1 MNDIFIF
8 AGIRTPFG
16 RHGGE
21 IARVRTDE
29 LLAMTIREVVRQAGI
44 DGSLIEDVIAGDSNQ
59 AGEDSRNAARN
70 AALLAGLPETVG
82 GITVNRLCGSGIAA
96 VLDAARTLRC
106 GEGNLVIACGVESMS
121 RSPWV
126 LSKADSAFSRTQEM
140 FDSTIGWRF
149 PNPRFLAQFGG
160 DSMPET
166 ADNIAR
172 DLGITRADSDRFAYE
187 SQQKYARAKADGFFA
202 DEILTVEIPNPRRKE
217 PPLRISE
224 DEHPRPDATP
234 ESLARL
240 KPLQEGGVVT
250 AGNASG
256 INDGA
261 GALLLGT
268 GDMGRKLGLK
278 PRARIVA
285 GAIAGVAPRVMGL
298 GPVPASQKVL
308 ERAGL
313 ALRDMNVI
321 EINEAFATQVLGCLK
336 QFSLPFDDT
345 RINPNGGAIAVGHP
359 LGASG
364 IRLVLTALRQLER
377 TKGRYA
383 LTTMCIGLGQGI
395 AVILERAG

>member
-172 DLGITRADSDRFAYE
+172 DLGITRTDSDRFAYE

-336 QFSLPFDDT
+336 QLSLPFDDA

-395 AVILERAG
+395 AVVLERV